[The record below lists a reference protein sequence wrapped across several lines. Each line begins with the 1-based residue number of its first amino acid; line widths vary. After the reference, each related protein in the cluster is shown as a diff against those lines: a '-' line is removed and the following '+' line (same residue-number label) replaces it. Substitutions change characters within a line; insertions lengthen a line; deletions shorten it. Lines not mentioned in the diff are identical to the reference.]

1 MKDVKNGVEDEIKA
15 ATVREVELSSF
26 DVETSFKVW
35 AEISE
40 VRELSLEVDLG
51 IQVGM
56 KTRDGVG
63 QTVTVA
69 GFEEV
74 FCDATGGWHL
84 GSKYNIEIHNIG
96 ASLIQM
102 L

>member
-1 MKDVKNGVEDEIKA
+1 MKDVKDGVEDGIKA
-15 ATVREVELSSF
+15 ATVRKVELFSF
-26 DVETSFKVW
+26 NVETSFNVW
-35 AEISE
+35 VEIAE

-63 QTVTVA
+63 QTITVA

-84 GSKYNIEIHNIG
+84 GSKYNIEIHNIST
-96 ASLIQM
+96 SLIQM